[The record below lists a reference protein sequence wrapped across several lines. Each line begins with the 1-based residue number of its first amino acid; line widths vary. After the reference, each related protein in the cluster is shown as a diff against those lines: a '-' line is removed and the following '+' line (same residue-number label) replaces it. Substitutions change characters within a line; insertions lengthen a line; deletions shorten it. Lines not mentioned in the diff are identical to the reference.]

1 MQYVKRTQRYTAV
14 QYRGDVKPIT
24 DLIGGSH
31 VTTLNAGLT
40 NVAPQH
46 VVHMQHGSCTLGT
59 NDWVVVNTA
68 DPRDVSVY
76 TDASFQAMFQLHEED
91 VQQHTT
97 IAVESI
103 GGGAGVDPA

>member
-24 DLIGGSH
+24 DLIGGAH

-76 TDASFQAMFQLHEED
+76 TDASFQAMFQPHEGEA
-91 VQQHTT
+91 QHTT

-103 GGGAGVDPA
+103 GGGAGMELA